1 MHGVCECCLAECGK
15 PWLRTTIAYLDAPD
29 MEWLAAIACCVYA
42 SVGTLAIGAVRAQ
55 SVTDIARQT
64 ETSNYTNRQ
73 IVAIVVCW
81 LLVTIILSGPSLL
94 YAASTSIPPDEN
106 NLGLGTLALRL
117 FHNGAGMILFLITS
131 IAVPYLA
138 DTLIKCVNGG
148 NKDRGVA
155 LHLIMVARLMIA
167 LVVPFVAIFVLNQD
181 CHAQW
186 LKLWKPCNSQGSFQV
201 YSCDLS
207 VDWPDPNYCHGFAPA
222 LLVGHDQVCSPDY
235 QASRCPRAVVDALG
249 TLIVSKQIF
258 AVFAAP
264 PLALLMCTP
273 WFRSSRDW
281 VMRTLLCQPNYDG
294 SKKIDKELVVINM
307 LVDYPLVLGFCVPL
321 LVPLSCLAM
330 AQTAAVFHWARA
342 LGVEFSN
349 MARPSTVY
357 MWLSGCSGLALNAW
371 VFIACDLD
379 GKYVVATAAP
389 LIAVCSAWASHKW
402 LYNRADDQE
411 LGELVDL
418 TPPLLLGSESE
429 HVQHPDRAENH
440 ERQLNTI

>member
-1 MHGVCECCLAECGK
+1 
-15 PWLRTTIAYLDAPD
+15 
-29 MEWLAAIACCVYA
+29 
-42 SVGTLAIGAVRAQ
+42 
-55 SVTDIARQT
+55 
-64 ETSNYTNRQ
+64 
-73 IVAIVVCW
+73 
-81 LLVTIILSGPSLL
+81 LL

-131 IAVPYLA
+131 IAVPFLA

-167 LVVPFVAIFVLNQD
+167 LVVPFVAVFVLNQD

-186 LKLWKPCNSQGSFQV
+186 LKLWKPCNSQDNFQV
-201 YSCDLS
+201 FSCDSKLLFGTQS
-207 VDWPDPNYCHGFAPA
+207 CFLAPPA

-249 TLIVSKQIF
+249 TLIVQKQIF

-294 SKKIDKELVVINM
+294 AKKIDKELVVVNM

-330 AQTAAVFHWARA
+330 AQTAALFHWARA

-349 MARPSTVY
+349 MARPSTAY

-389 LIAVCSAWASHKW
+389 LIAVCSAWVSNRW
-402 LYNRADDQE
+402 LYNRAGARDEPDAE
-411 LGELVDL
+411 VEFANPVFGLTTEGDL
-418 TPPLLLGSESE
+418 DEDPKIVKKGKKGMVTNDNLDEDLKI
-429 HVQHPDRAENH
+429 V
-440 ERQLNTI
+440 TI